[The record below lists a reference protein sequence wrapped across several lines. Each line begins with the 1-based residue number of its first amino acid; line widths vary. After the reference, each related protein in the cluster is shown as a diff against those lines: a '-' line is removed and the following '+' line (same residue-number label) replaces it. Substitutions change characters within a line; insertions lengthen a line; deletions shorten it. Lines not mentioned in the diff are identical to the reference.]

1 MISGK
6 DPDSVVKSV
15 LDAWGYSELNP
26 VQKASLDKGLLTD
39 RNLVIAAPTASG
51 KTLIAEIAS
60 LDTVRKGK
68 KVVYIVPL
76 KALAT
81 EKYEDF
87 KEKYGPL
94 GIRTAISIGD
104 LDSTDTWLA
113 GYDIIIVTSEK
124 MDSLLRHG
132 ITWTDSIGLVIAD
145 EIHLLDSPGRGPTL
159 EVVLTKLRQSV
170 NPKILGLSA
179 TISNYKELAEWLQ
192 ATPVKSDYRPV
203 KLYSGVYHDGKVNF
217 RPELLLDMDKES
229 PLEDMINQS
238 IEKEKQVLLFVSTRR
253 GAESMAENLGSLIK
267 NKLSPQDRKRLLLAS
282 NKILKVLGHPTKQC
296 YRISGCIKD
305 GVAFHHAGLTAK
317 QRSIVENSFKEGVI
331 KAITATPT
339 LAAGINLP
347 AWRVIIRDLKRFDA
361 GRGMD
366 YIPILEIQQMA
377 GRAGRPKYDTEGQA
391 ILLTKSE
398 KDARYAWDNY
408 ITGEPERIFSKL
420 GVEPVLRTHVL
431 ALIASGIAHT
441 KESLMEFFSRTFFAH
456 QYEDWERLEAK
467 LERTLTMLQEYK
479 FIERSGASQDG
490 PFQPASDLAEGNQEL
505 KPTRI
510 GRRVSELYID
520 PMTAHRLI
528 SNMGIASERGTNTFG
543 LFQVMAHTLEMLPLL
558 SVRKSDE
565 NRLNEVRVSEEKFLV
580 ERPPNAWDIEYDEYL
595 ASLKTA
601 LLFMEWCEEAGEDS
615 ILENFRVTPGELRTR
630 LSNADWILYAMQ
642 ELGLLMGYKNL
653 LRDIR
658 KARLRV
664 KHGAR
669 EELLPLIRL
678 RGIGRVRARQLFGSG
693 LKTLESL
700 RKTPLESLERVV
712 GKKVASQVKDQL

>member
-6 DPDSVVKSV
+6 GPDSVVKGV

-26 VQKASLDKGLLTD
+26 VQKKALDKGLLSD

-51 KTLIAEIAS
+51 KTLIAEMAA
-60 LDTVRKGK
+60 LDTVSKGK

-81 EKYEDF
+81 EKYADF
-87 KEKYGPL
+87 KEKYGPM

-113 GYDIIIVTSEK
+113 GYDIVIVTSEK

-170 NPKILGLSA
+170 NPRILGLSA

-192 ATPVKSDYRPV
+192 ATAVKSDYRPV
-203 KLYSGVYHDGKVNF
+203 RLFSGVYYDGKVNF
-217 RPELLLDMDKES
+217 RPDVEIDVDRES
-229 PLEDMINQS
+229 PLEEMINQTM
-238 IEKEKQVLLFVSTRR
+238 EKEKQALLFVSTRR
-253 GAESMAENLGSLIK
+253 GAESMAEKVGSLIRD
-267 NKLSPQDRKRLLLAS
+267 KLSPQDRKKLADAS
-282 NKILKVLGHPTKQC
+282 KKILGVLGHPTKQC

-317 QRSIVENSFKEGVI
+317 QRQIVEKTFKEGTI

-398 KDARYAWDNY
+398 KDAQYAWDNY
-408 ITGEPERIFSKL
+408 IMGEPERILSKL
-420 GVEPVLRTHVL
+420 GVEPVLRTHIL

-441 KESLMEFFSRTFFAH
+441 KESLMDFFSKTFFAH
-456 QYEDWERLEAK
+456 QYEDWKRLETK
-467 LERTLTMLQEYK
+467 LEKILAMLSEYN
-479 FIERSGASQDG
+479 FIKRSGSSG
-490 PFQPASDLAEGNQEL
+490 HEPFQPASDLVDGNEEL
-505 KPTRI
+505 KPTKI
-510 GRRVSELYID
+510 GVRVSELYID
-520 PMTAHRLI
+520 PMTAHKLI
-528 SNMGIASERGTNTFG
+528 NSMKIASERGTNTFG
-543 LFQVMAHTLEMLPLL
+543 LLHVMAHTLEMFPLL

-565 NRLNEVRVSEEKFLV
+565 KVLNELMLSEEKFLV
-580 ERPPNAWDIEYDEYL
+580 ERSPNEWDIEYDEYL

-601 LLFMEWCEEAGEDS
+601 LLFMEWCEEAGEDN
-615 ILENFRVTPGELRTR
+615 ILENFRVTPGELRAR
-630 LSNADWILYAMQ
+630 LNNADWLLYSMQ
-642 ELGLLMGYKNL
+642 ELGLLMGYKSL
-653 LRDIR
+653 LKDIR

-664 KHGAR
+664 KHGIK
-669 EELLPLIRL
+669 EELLALIKL
-678 RGIGRVRARQLFGSG
+678 KGIGRVRARQLFGSG
-693 LKTLESL
+693 FQSLESL
-700 RKTPLESLERVV
+700 RRTPLESLERVI
-712 GKKVASQVKDQL
+712 GKKVASQVKAQL